1 MVRRHAAAAG
11 LALLVLALT
20 SAPVRTDDPVSS
32 AVRFNKEIIRIFDRK
47 CLACHAPGAI
57 AMSLATYRDVR
68 PWSRAIREE
77 ILEQRMPPWPAARG
91 YATFKQDIGL
101 TPREL
106 TTILTWLDGGL
117 PRGDESDLPAATR
130 ATAGRHYH
138 VPDHEVEIGP
148 QHVPGE
154 GQDVIR
160 RVAVDLD
167 LPHDRWVREVQVR
180 PGDRRLLRAAFV
192 SAVSNGRSPV
202 WAGAWTPWQTE
213 AAPPAPGA
221 FLLRAGSRLEIEL
234 HYRGQEA
241 PSTDRS
247 SIALFFAP
255 EGAWREM
262 TSVVIETAPAHQEA
276 ARRRGEATLAHDA
289 IVWGVRPAA
298 ENDGHSLE
306 VTARK
311 PDGSV
316 EVLLWI
322 PKVMP
327 EWPGAFI
334 FTEPVRL
341 PAGTRISAIDTG
353 PAGPLRTRAILTL
366 HEAG

>member
-1 MVRRHAAAAG
+1 MTRHVAAG
-11 LALLVLALT
+11 SLALLMLVLAT
-20 SAPVRTDDPVSS
+20 APARSDDPVSS
-32 AVRFNKEIIRIFDRK
+32 AVRFNREIVRIFDRK

-77 ILEQRMPPWPAARG
+77 ILEQRMPPWSAARG
-91 YATFKQDIGL
+91 YATFKHDIGL

-117 PRGDESDLPAATR
+117 PRGDEADLPPVTR
-130 ATAGRHYH
+130 ATAGRHEIR
-138 VPDHEVEIGP
+138 PDYEVEIGP
-148 QHVPGE
+148 QQVPGE
-154 GQDVIR
+154 RQDVIR
-160 RVAVDLD
+160 RVTIDLD

-180 PGDRRLLRAAFV
+180 PGDRKLLRAAFV
-192 SAVSNGRSPV
+192 SLVPGGRSPV

-213 AAPPAPGA
+213 IAPPSPGA
-221 FLLRAGSRLEIEL
+221 FLLRAGSRMEVEL
-234 HYRGQEA
+234 HYRGQDA
-241 PSTDRS
+241 PASDS
-247 SIALFFAP
+247 SAIALFFAP
-255 EGAWREM
+255 QGEWREM
-262 TSVVIETAPAHQEA
+262 TSVAIETAPARPEA
-276 ARRRGEATLAHDA
+276 ERRRGEVTLPRDV
-289 IVWGVRPAA
+289 IVWGLRPAG

-306 VTARK
+306 VTARR

-322 PKVMP
+322 PQARP

-341 PAGTRISAIDTG
+341 PAGTTVSLIDTG
-353 PAGPLRTRAILTL
+353 PAGPLHTRAILTL
-366 HEAG
+366 HDAR